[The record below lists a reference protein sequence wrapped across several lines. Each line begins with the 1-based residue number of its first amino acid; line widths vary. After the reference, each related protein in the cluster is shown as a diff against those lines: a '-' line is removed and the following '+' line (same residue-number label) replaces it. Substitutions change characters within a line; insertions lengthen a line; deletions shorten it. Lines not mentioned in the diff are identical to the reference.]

1 MIEGGGATHPLRVLC
16 TASLSRCGED
26 MREVDVTGI
35 ILAGGKS
42 RRMGEDKR
50 FLTVGSATLL
60 DRCRTVMT
68 AVFADVLL
76 IIAQDSPPL
85 DGQGCQV
92 HRDLVPNCGSLGGVY
107 TGLSL
112 ATTPRV
118 FAVACDMPFLSE
130 AMIRFFVN
138 LDATA
143 DVVMARLPTGLQP
156 LHAVYGKRTLPIFER
171 MIRTGRLRI
180 QDIVSESSLK
190 VTIAEPSEWA
200 AIDPLSQSFQNV
212 NTPEDLNAAR
222 AEASRLPPAL

>member
-1 MIEGGGATHPLRVLC
+1 MEGVGQPTPFVFRELGAGHVE
-16 TASLSRCGED
+16 GKD
-26 MREVDVTGI
+26 MQNVDVTGI

-60 DRCRTVMT
+60 DRCRATMT
-68 AVFADVLL
+68 AVFTDVLL

-85 DGQGCQV
+85 DGQGCPV
-92 HRDLVPNCGSLGGVY
+92 YRDLVPHCGSLGGLF

-130 AMIRFFVN
+130 SMIRFFAN
-138 LDATA
+138 RDPKA

-156 LHAVYGKRTLPIFER
+156 LHAVYGKRTLPILDR
-171 MIRTGRLRI
+171 MIETGRLRI
-180 QDIVSESSLK
+180 QDIVSESSLN
-190 VTIAEPSEWA
+190 VTIVEPSEWA

-222 AEASRLPPAL
+222 AEASRSPLAP